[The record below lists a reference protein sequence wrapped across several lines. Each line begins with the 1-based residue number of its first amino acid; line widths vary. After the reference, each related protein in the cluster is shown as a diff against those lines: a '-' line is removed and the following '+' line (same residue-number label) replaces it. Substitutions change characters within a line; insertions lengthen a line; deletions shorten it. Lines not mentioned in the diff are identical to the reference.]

1 MGRKNIIRTLSVWI
15 FAAVLH
21 ATGFPGHASAQ
32 SLNPTVEVTRRFE
45 TSLKEIH
52 KSPLE
57 LSALD
62 SLMSGTLDF
71 DYSVFDRGLG
81 EGRKF
86 IPNAFGA
93 VNLPSGKKEPVFL
106 FDAGLGT
113 GAAFPF
119 LSHAAMDLA
128 LPIGKNFSLAVY
140 GSHRGYFGNLSQ
152 LSFDTGVS
160 ERTGAEYNDVIDMG
174 NSAGISGKY
183 SWKTGTFRFGVDYS
197 GIMSR
202 QSAARRD
209 FNSLSGTIGVS
220 SHRTDADYFYYRA
233 DVGYSYSDDRYSYPG
248 NAVSGIIENRADALI
263 SIGPVFRRHHG
274 VIADIGLRFAAYSG
288 YRDLTVAAVDFVPRY
303 HYSKGRWNIAA
314 GVRFSVCFTDAAASA
329 AMPDGTNGT
338 NWIFPSADVSFMAVK
353 DYLWLGVAADGGNG
367 LNRHS
372 ELVEKYPFLAPGGI
386 YGSFQNFTVTPYRL
400 SFKLSG
406 RVRSWLSYEAHVRYG
421 RQRGMAAF
429 AMADALTPYMSYTL
443 SSDFFNA
450 GTSLSFSSKS
460 VKVEAGFEYDNYFNV
475 RGNGNELL
483 PPAVRGN
490 GAVEYNWRQ
499 RIFISVGAVFSGKWG
514 VSPYVIPAWVDLH
527 AEIEYR
533 FNEKFSVFVS
543 GGNLLNDTI
552 QYQPLQAVAGI
563 NFMAGIGLKL

>member
-1 MGRKNIIRTLSVWI
+1 M
-15 FAAVLH
+15 FAAVLP
-21 ATGFPGHASAQ
+21 AAGFPGQASAQ

-52 KSPLE
+52 KSPLA

-160 ERTGAEYNDVIDMG
+160 EKTGVEYNDVIDMG

-183 SWKTGTFRFGVDYS
+183 SWKTGAFRFGVDYS

-220 SHRTDADYFYYRA
+220 SCRTDADYFYYRA

-248 NAVSGIIENRADALI
+248 SAVSGIIENKALQAPSRGDCRYRAA
-263 SIGPVFRRHHG
+263 FRRLFRISRPYG
-274 VIADIGLRFAAYSG
+274 C
-288 YRDLTVAAVDFVPRY
+288 
-303 HYSKGRWNIAA
+303 GR
-314 GVRFSVCFTDAAASA
+314 GFC
-329 AMPDGTNGT
+329 P
-338 NWIFPSADVSFMAVK
+338 
-353 DYLWLGVAADGGNG
+353 
-367 LNRHS
+367 
-372 ELVEKYPFLAPGGI
+372 
-386 YGSFQNFTVTPYRL
+386 
-400 SFKLSG
+400 
-406 RVRSWLSYEAHVRYG
+406 
-421 RQRGMAAF
+421 
-429 AMADALTPYMSYTL
+429 ALPL
-443 SSDFFNA
+443 
-450 GTSLSFSSKS
+450 
-460 VKVEAGFEYDNYFNV
+460 FE
-475 RGNGNELL
+475 GE
-483 PPAVRGN
+483 
-490 GAVEYNWRQ
+490 VEYSR
-499 RIFISVGAVFSGKWG
+499 RRAFFG
-514 VSPYVIPAWVDLH
+514 VLH
-527 AEIEYR
+527 R
-533 FNEKFSVFVS
+533 C
-543 GGNLLNDTI
+543 GGLCRH
-552 QYQPLQAVAGI
+552 A
-563 NFMAGIGLKL
+563 